1 MAFLPCLSSQ
11 YPCTPITPLPRLPSQ
26 FPCTPTMG
34 FIRLSLR
41 SSRKSSEGVQ
51 SSNYRARCCIN
62 TQTSVSQPLRRTASY
77 PRNIWDD
84 SYIQSLKSDYM
95 GNEQVNE
102 IRKLKEHV
110 MQLFSDSKEILH
122 QIELID
128 ELQQL
133 GVAYHFQD
141 EIKDKLF
148 TIFCSLEKTSSMME
162 NDLKATSLIF
172 RLLREHGFH
181 VSADIFNSFR
191 EDGGNFKLCLK
202 NDMEGMLSLYEASF
216 LAIEGENQLDEAR
229 MFATE
234 HLRHMSESLVEASV
248 KERVA
253 HALELPLHWR
263 MPRLHTR
270 WFIDCYEKKV
280 DMNSNLCRLAK
291 LDFNFVQ
298 SIYKRE
304 LKELSRWWTNL
315 GLGQKLNFAR
325 DRLVESYFFG
335 IGWAFEPKLWQSRE
349 AMTMAI
355 CLITAIDDVY
365 DVYGSLDELELFTDV
380 VSRWD
385 ANAIGQLPDY
395 MKTCFLAIFNTINLI
410 AYKVLYSKGVN
421 IIPQLRRSW
430 ADLCKAYLV
439 EAKWYHSGYK
449 PTLEEYLD
457 TAWISVSGPAVL
469 THAYCTSEDITDES
483 LHCYNFYPDVV
494 RQSSMIFRLCDDLGT
509 STAEI
514 ERGDVP
520 KSIQCYMH
528 EKGVSEEIAREHIR
542 DIIISVSKKFNYYCI
557 SNSSVAESLKSVA
570 LDVHRMAQGIYQ
582 YGDGFG
588 EQGHQTR
595 EQVISLLIEP
605 IPL

>member
-1 MAFLPCLSSQ
+1 MALLPC
-11 YPCTPITPLPRLPSQ
+11 LPSQ
-26 FPCTPTMG
+26 FPCSPVTG
-34 FIRLSLR
+34 FVRLPLLSSRR
-41 SSRKSSEGVQ
+41 SSKGVQ
-51 SSNYRARCCIN
+51 SSNYRFRCCIN
-62 TQTSVSQPLRRTASY
+62 TGTSVSQPLRRAASY
-77 PRNIWDD
+77 PQNIWDD
-84 SYIQSLKSDYM
+84 SYIQALNCGYM
-95 GNEQVNE
+95 GDEQVNE
-102 IRKLKEHV
+102 IRKLKEEV
-110 MQLFSDSKEILH
+110 RQLFSDSKEILY

-141 EIKDKLF
+141 EIKDKLS
-148 TIFCSLEKTSSMME
+148 TIFFSLEKTRLFMD

-181 VSADIFNSFR
+181 LSADIFNSFR
-191 EDGGNFKLCLK
+191 EDEGNFKLCLK

-216 LAIEGENQLDEAR
+216 LAIEGDNQLDEAR

-234 HLRHMSESLVEASV
+234 HLKHLSESLVEASLR
-248 KERVA
+248 ERVA

-280 DMNSNLCRLAK
+280 DMNSKLCRLAK

-325 DRLVESYFFG
+325 DRLVENYLFV
-335 IGWAFEPKLWQSRE
+335 IGWAFEPKLWQNRE
-349 AMTMAI
+349 AMTMAN
-355 CLITAIDDVY
+355 CLVTTLDDIY
-365 DVYGSLDELELFTDV
+365 DIYGSLDELELFTDAV
-380 VSRWD
+380 NRWD
-385 ANAIGQLPDY
+385 AEAIEQLPDY
-395 MKTCFLAIFNTINLI
+395 MKTCIMALFNTTNLT
-410 AYKVLYSKGVN
+410 AYKIMHTKGVN

-439 EAKWYHSGYK
+439 EAKWYHSGYM

-457 TAWISVSGPAVL
+457 TAWISISGPLVL
-469 THAYCTSEDITDES
+469 TQAYCTSENITDEA
-483 LHCYNFYPDVV
+483 LKCYNFYPDVV
-494 RQSSMIFRLCDDLGT
+494 RQSSMISRLWNDLAT
-509 STAEI
+509 STAEM

-528 EKGVSEEIAREHIR
+528 EKGVSEEVAREYIR
-542 DIIISVSKKFNYYCI
+542 DIIVSISKKFDYDCI
-557 SNSSVAESLKSVA
+557 SNSSIAESLKSVA
-570 LDVHRMAQGIYQ
+570 LDVHRMSQCVYQ
-582 YGDGFG
+582 YEDGYG
-588 EQGHQTR
+588 EQGHQKR